1 MIEKTVDLDEEHVFE
16 KLKDALLEKNC
27 KITAE
32 KPPETI
38 SAKQGSLWGMSPR
51 TAKKTITW
59 QLSPAGSTT
68 RIAASSSLSSD
79 WKTITIVGSALST
92 VVAAVCLWIA
102 ADLEGF
108 LSTLQPS
115 LWSWIA
121 SSDGVANAAVASSL
135 ITLTRVLAVFL
146 AVVVALE
153 VVIYVYAKRRI
164 DLFAEETLKKMA

>member
-1 MIEKTVDLDEEHVFE
+1 LIEKTVDLDEEHVFE
-16 KLKDALLEKNC
+16 KLKDALLAKNC

-59 QLSPAGSTT
+59 QLSPAGSKT

-79 WKTITIVGSALST
+79 WKNITIVGSALSI
-92 VVAAVCLWIA
+92 VVVAVCLWIS
-102 ADLEGF
+102 ADLESF

-115 LWSWIA
+115 WWSWIVA
-121 SSDGVANAAVASSL
+121 SDGVANAAVASSL
-135 ITLTRVLAVFL
+135 ITLARVLAVFL
-146 AVVVALE
+146 GVVVALE
-153 VVIYVYAKRRI
+153 AVIYVYAKRRI
-164 DLFAEETLKKMA
+164 DLFAEETLKQMA

>member
-1 MIEKTVDLDEEHVFE
+1 M
-16 KLKDALLEKNC
+16 LLQKNC

-79 WKTITIVGSALST
+79 WKNMTIVGSALSI
-92 VVAAVCLWIA
+92 VVAAVCLWIS

-115 LWSWIA
+115 WWSWIA
-121 SSDGVANAAVASSL
+121 FIRRRRERRG
-135 ITLTRVLAVFL
+135 R
-146 AVVVALE
+146 VVVHCFDACSGGFPRRGRCPRSRHLRLRKTQNRLVRRGNPQAVDLAGSVRRCGLSQVNAL
-153 VVIYVYAKRRI
+153 
-164 DLFAEETLKKMA
+164 